1 MISCAALGQILLRE
15 LVVLLF
21 IASGE
26 MASAGKAHMG
36 SDGPDAPQ
44 PQSIASLVIQ

>member
-1 MISCAALGQILLRE
+1 M
-15 LVVLLF
+15 LF

-36 SDGPDAPQ
+36 SDGPDAPKS
-44 PQSIASLVIQ
+44 QSIASLLI

>member
-1 MISCAALGQILLRE
+1 M
-15 LVVLLF
+15 LF

-36 SDGPDAPQ
+36 SDGPNAA
-44 PQSIASLVIQ
+44 QSQSKAALRIQ